1 MIFVFMHFFFL
12 HRRNFFLPPRL
23 EVPTEQIRMHNNNK
37 TKKIMQTRK
46 KKFQQNFE
54 AKY

>member
-37 TKKIMQTRK
+37 TKKNYADEK
-46 KKFQQNFE
+46 KKVSTKF
-54 AKY
+54 